1 MFSEIFY
8 LRSLLDT
15 DMEEFSFD
23 AGSEDA
29 TFTEYD
35 VFESHFNTAF
45 EECFNESDVVIEY
58 ENATWKKY
66 SGTKVESYDSGSE
79 FLRDILPDG
88 DIAVD
93 VRVDEDSIFVKVY
106 THDTPIG
113 ATFEIRPVV
122 S

>member
-1 MFSEIFY
+1 
-8 LRSLLDT
+8 
-15 DMEEFSFD
+15 MEEFSFN

-35 VFESHFNTAF
+35 VFESHFNAVF
-45 EECFNESDVVIEY
+45 EEYFTESDVVIEY

-66 SGTKVESYDSGSE
+66 CGTKVESYDSGRK

-93 VRVDEDSIFVKVY
+93 VRVDEDSIFVKLY
-106 THDTPIG
+106 THDTPTG
-113 ATFEIRPVV
+113 ATFEIRPLV